1 MSMLDIRLVLENLE
15 EFANRLATR
24 GGNIDLSPLKDL
36 AAKRR
41 DLVTTRDTSRADQ
54 KRLSDGFKQ
63 PGITHEDREKLRN
76 ESKEIGARISELEAQ
91 LAEVEASIEEILLN
105 TPNVPHESVPVGA
118 SADDNV
124 VVRSFGEPRELPF
137 AGLEHWELGEK
148 LGILDF
154 EAARKIA
161 GSRQVVYRGAGAR
174 LERAVAAFMLD
185 LHVAEHGYTEIL
197 PPFMVNEASMTGTGQ
212 LPKFREEL
220 YIATDDMFLIPTA
233 EVPVTNLH
241 RDEILEASQL
251 PINYVAYSA
260 CFRREAGSYGRDVK
274 GITRVHQFQKVELV
288 KFTTPETSYEE
299 HEKLVANAEKVL
311 QLLELPYR
319 VVLLSSGD
327 MGFSAAKCYDLEVY
341 LPGQK
346 AFREISSCSNFEDFQ
361 ARRANIRY
369 RPAPGEKPRFVHT
382 LNGSGLAVGRT
393 IIAILENGQQEDGS
407 VLIPKALQ
415 PYMGGMTVITAP

>member
-1 MSMLDIRLVLENLE
+1 M
-15 EFANRLATR
+15 
-24 GGNIDLSPLKDL
+24 
-36 AAKRR
+36 
-41 DLVTTRDTSRADQ
+41 
-54 KRLSDGFKQ
+54 
-63 PGITHEDREKLRN
+63 
-76 ESKEIGARISELEAQ
+76 
-91 LAEVEASIEEILLN
+91 
-105 TPNVPHESVPVGA
+105 
-118 SADDNV
+118 
-124 VVRSFGEPRELPF
+124 PF

-346 AFREISSCSNFEDFQ
+346 AFRDFFMQ
-361 ARRANIRY
+361 
-369 RPAPGEKPRFVHT
+369 
-382 LNGSGLAVGRT
+382 
-393 IIAILENGQQEDGS
+393 
-407 VLIPKALQ
+407 
-415 PYMGGMTVITAP
+415 